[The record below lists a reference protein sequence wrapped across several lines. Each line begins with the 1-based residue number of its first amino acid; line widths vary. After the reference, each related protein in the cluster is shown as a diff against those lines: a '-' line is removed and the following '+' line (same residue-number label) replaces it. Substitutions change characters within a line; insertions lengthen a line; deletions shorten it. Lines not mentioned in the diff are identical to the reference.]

1 MFVILTLCYISSVG
15 MQVNESELH
24 RLVGDAIR
32 KRRKLAGMTQ
42 IELAEKV
49 GLLRTSITNIEAGR
63 QRAPLHVL
71 YNICVAV
78 GAEVREVLPDNAEA
92 LQLGM
97 VEVEVDG
104 EKKAVPAR
112 AARLLSELLS
122 E

>member
-1 MFVILTLCYISSVG
+1 

-24 RLVGDAIR
+24 RLVGDTIR
-32 KRRKLAGMTQ
+32 KRRKLIGMTQ
-42 IELAEKV
+42 TELAEKV

-78 GAEVREVLPDNAEA
+78 GVEVREVLPTNAEA
-92 LQLGM
+92 LRYGR
-97 VEVEVDG
+97 VEMEVDG
-104 EKKAVPAR
+104 KRKSVPAG

>member
-1 MFVILTLCYISSVG
+1 

-24 RLVGDAIR
+24 RLIGDTIR

-42 IELAEKV
+42 TELAEKV

-63 QRAPLHVL
+63 QRAPLQVL

-78 GAEVREVLPDNAEA
+78 GVEVREVLPTNAEA
-92 LQLGM
+92 LQLNM

-104 EKKAVPAR
+104 KKKSVPAK

>member
-1 MFVILTLCYISSVG
+1 

-24 RLVGDAIR
+24 RLVGDTIR

-42 IELAEKV
+42 TELAEKV

-78 GAEVREVLPDNAEA
+78 GIEVREVLPTNAEA
-92 LQLGM
+92 LQQGM

-104 EKKAVPAR
+104 KKKSVPAK

>member
-1 MFVILTLCYISSVG
+1 

-24 RLVGDAIR
+24 RLVGDTIR
-32 KRRKLAGMTQ
+32 KRRKLIDMTQ
-42 IELAEKV
+42 TELAEKV

-78 GAEVREVLPDNAEA
+78 GIEVREVLPTNEEA
-92 LQLGM
+92 LRHSM

-104 EKKAVPAR
+104 KKKRVPAG
-112 AARLLSELLS
+112 AAKMLSELLS